1 MLFPCVV
8 CACVSV
14 CAISIVS
21 SDFCFVRTFHS
32 KCKSSIHCRRHFT
45 FLSRV
50 VFVPC
55 PETSCVARSTVLYMH
70 TYKNAHTHTLA
81 HTDKVCFSWNKTTEA
96 SATDSCYRWAKT
108 STSRMVGKLVGWP
121 VRYQVSL
128 FLSLTLSV
136 CSCVCVCVCVI
147 EWTLNAVQHSVRCWP
162 WWRLPFVLPCKCQQ
176 KHFSDTNPK
185 GGSE

>member
-1 MLFPCVV
+1 MLSPCVM

-70 TYKNAHTHTLA
+70 TYKNAHTQTRYVSVETKQQRLLQRTVVTAGQRRPHQEWSASWLA
-81 HTDKVCFSWNKTTEA
+81 GQSGIRSLCFS
-96 SATDSCYRWAKT
+96 
-108 STSRMVGKLVGWP
+108 
-121 VRYQVSL
+121 
-128 FLSLTLSV
+128 LSLLLYARV
-136 CSCVCVCVCVI
+136 CACVCVI
-147 EWTLNAVQHSVRCWP
+147 EWTLNAVQHSVRCW
-162 WWRLPFVLPCKCQQ
+162 R
-176 KHFSDTNPK
+176 
-185 GGSE
+185 

>member
-1 MLFPCVV
+1 MLSPCVM

-70 TYKNAHTHTLA
+70 TYKNAHTHTRTHRQGMFQLKQSNRGFCNGQLLPLGKDVHIKNGRQAGWLA
-81 HTDKVCFSWNKTTEA
+81 S
-96 SATDSCYRWAKT
+96 
-108 STSRMVGKLVGWP
+108 
-121 VRYQVSL
+121 QVSG
-128 FLSLTLSV
+128 LSV
-136 CSCVCVCVCVI
+136 SLSHSFSMLVCVRVCVC
-147 EWTLNAVQHSVRCWP
+147 
-162 WWRLPFVLPCKCQQ
+162 
-176 KHFSDTNPK
+176 D
-185 GGSE
+185 

>member
-1 MLFPCVV
+1 MLAEVLLENCIIWQVLFLMDVCYAFPV
-8 CACVSV
+8 CRVCV

-70 TYKNAHTHTLA
+70 TYKNAHTHTHSHIQTRYVSVETKQQRLLQRTVVTAGQRRPHQEWSASWLA
-81 HTDKVCFSWNKTTEA
+81 GQSGIRSLCFS
-96 SATDSCYRWAKT
+96 
-108 STSRMVGKLVGWP
+108 L
-121 VRYQVSL
+121 SL
-128 FLSLTLSV
+128 FQYVRV
-136 CSCVCVCVCVI
+136 CGCVRVCV
-147 EWTLNAVQHSVRCWP
+147 
-162 WWRLPFVLPCKCQQ
+162 
-176 KHFSDTNPK
+176 
-185 GGSE
+185 